1 MTSAEQDLS
10 RLLQEGFDALN
21 RGQLDVA
28 AKACQSALSQRPDL
42 APAHFLVGLVAVEG
56 DERRV
61 AHEAFKSVVK
71 IDRDHAAA
79 WAQLARLNASEGRI
93 ALAES
98 ALKEVRRIQ
107 PSDPA
112 VLDLTGTVL
121 NQLGEYETAKA
132 FFARVNQRAPG
143 KTGYMMNLANAL
155 VFNGDIDEA
164 AGLFKEVIRLDPRN
178 AQSHWGLA
186 NAVKAQDDQHI
197 LQMRGLAARMEND
210 HSELRAP
217 R

>member
-1 MTSAEQDLS
+1 MTNAEQDLS

-71 IDRDHAAA
+71 IDHDHAAA
-79 WAQLARLNASEGRI
+79 WAQLACLNASEGRI

-98 ALKEVRRIQ
+98 AL
-107 PSDPA
+107 
-112 VLDLTGTVL
+112 
-121 NQLGEYETAKA
+121 
-132 FFARVNQRAPG
+132 
-143 KTGYMMNLANAL
+143 
-155 VFNGDIDEA
+155 
-164 AGLFKEVIRLDPRN
+164 
-178 AQSHWGLA
+178 
-186 NAVKAQDDQHI
+186 I
-197 LQMRGLAARMEND
+197 LLWCA
-210 HSELRAP
+210 
-217 R
+217 

>member
-1 MTSAEQDLS
+1 MTNAEPDLS

-98 ALKEVRRIQ
+98 AFLNSSMRMSVAVAGRRTLRATST
-107 PSDPA
+107 PSLSPTCA
-112 VLDLTGTVL
+112 LAMSQTTTGTCRPTPKTSSKSSP
-121 NQLGEYETAKA
+121 GTATTPMGA
-132 FFARVNQRAPG
+132 FCLRTFAAPCARSPLACAPG
-143 KTGYMMNLANAL
+143 
-155 VFNGDIDEA
+155 
-164 AGLFKEVIRLDPRN
+164 
-178 AQSHWGLA
+178 
-186 NAVKAQDDQHI
+186 
-197 LQMRGLAARMEND
+197 
-210 HSELRAP
+210 
-217 R
+217 

>member
-1 MTSAEQDLS
+1 MTNTEQDLS
-10 RLLQEGFDALN
+10 QLLQEGFEALN

-28 AKACQSALSQRPDL
+28 AKACQSALAQRPDL

-112 VLDLTGTVL
+112 ILDLTGTVL

-132 FFARVNQRAPG
+132 
-143 KTGYMMNLANAL
+143 LA
-155 VFNGDIDEA
+155 VSYS
-164 AGLFKEVIRLDPRN
+164 P
-178 AQSHWGLA
+178 S
-186 NAVKAQDDQHI
+186 
-197 LQMRGLAARMEND
+197 
-210 HSELRAP
+210 
-217 R
+217 

>member
-1 MTSAEQDLS
+1 MTNTEQDLS
-10 RLLQEGFDALN
+10 QLLQEGFEALN

-28 AKACQSALSQRPDL
+28 AKACQRALAQRPDL

-132 FFARVNQRAPG
+132 FFTRVNQQAPG
-143 KTGYMMNLANAL
+143 
-155 VFNGDIDEA
+155 
-164 AGLFKEVIRLDPRN
+164 
-178 AQSHWGLA
+178 
-186 NAVKAQDDQHI
+186 
-197 LQMRGLAARMEND
+197 
-210 HSELRAP
+210 
-217 R
+217 

>member
-1 MTSAEQDLS
+1 MTKAEQDVS
-10 RLLQEGFDALN
+10 QLLQEGFDALN

-28 AKACQSALSQRPDL
+28 ATACQSALSQRPDL

-56 DERRV
+56 DERSV
-61 AHEAFKSVVK
+61 AHEAFKSVIK

-121 NQLGEYETAKA
+121 N
-132 FFARVNQRAPG
+132 
-143 KTGYMMNLANAL
+143 
-155 VFNGDIDEA
+155 
-164 AGLFKEVIRLDPRN
+164 
-178 AQSHWGLA
+178 
-186 NAVKAQDDQHI
+186 
-197 LQMRGLAARMEND
+197 
-210 HSELRAP
+210 
-217 R
+217 

>member
-1 MTSAEQDLS
+1 MTNAEQDLS

-28 AKACQSALSQRPDL
+28 AKACQSALSQRPDF

-98 ALKEVRRIQ
+98 ALQEVRRIQ
-107 PSDPA
+107 PSDPV

-121 NQLGEYETAKA
+121 NQLGE
-132 FFARVNQRAPG
+132 
-143 KTGYMMNLANAL
+143 
-155 VFNGDIDEA
+155 
-164 AGLFKEVIRLDPRN
+164 
-178 AQSHWGLA
+178 
-186 NAVKAQDDQHI
+186 
-197 LQMRGLAARMEND
+197 
-210 HSELRAP
+210 
-217 R
+217 